1 MKVIIAGGRDI
12 DDWGLVNQAILE
24 SGYGPTTSEVVSG
37 GASGVDG
44 LGEAIADKCGIAIK
58 RFPADWKKHGKSAGP
73 LRNREMAK
81 YADRLIA
88 IWDGQSRGTAN
99 MIKEMEKLGKPF
111 FVFVVR
117 RDEEAVEPG
126 FPGPWVKSRTV
137 VFGPC

>member
-73 LRNREMAK
+73 LRQRARLYEELK
-81 YADRLIA
+81 KLEEFHGPDCKISDDGFKADLVVTLEEI
-88 IWDGQSRGTAN
+88 IET
-99 MIKEMEKLGKPF
+99 ELG
-111 FVFVVR
+111 
-117 RDEEAVEPG
+117 
-126 FPGPWVKSRTV
+126 
-137 VFGPC
+137 